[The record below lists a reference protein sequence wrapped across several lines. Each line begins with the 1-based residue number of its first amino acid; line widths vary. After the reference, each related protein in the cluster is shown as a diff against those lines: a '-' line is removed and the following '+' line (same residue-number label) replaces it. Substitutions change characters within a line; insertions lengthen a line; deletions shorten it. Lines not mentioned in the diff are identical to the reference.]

1 MNSKLQVPDDLL
13 VAPLLSLTLSLFPSR
28 QLNSSTPN
36 EKKKTLVH
44 QHSQTQESGP
54 SQNSTSV
61 TELDLTTT
69 DAPSEK
75 YWQHLAEARRRA
87 LEDSLCENEALHK
100 ELNVT
105 NEMLDQARGLVEVL
119 KEMLEENEADQ
130 GLDQVQQ
137 ADEEDEEAYEET
149 LDHTPPSSIEK
160 KEPVDTND
168 QDD

>member
-1 MNSKLQVPDDLL
+1 MIAWWILSHS
-13 VAPLLSLTLSLFPSR
+13 PLLLIPSR

-54 SQNSTSV
+54 SQSTSV

-75 YWQHLAEARRRA
+75 YWEHLAEARRRA
-87 LEDSLCENEALHK
+87 LEDSLCENEALHNRTRSLEE

-105 NEMLDQARGLVEVL
+105 NEMLDQARGLVDVL
-119 KEMLEENEADQ
+119 KEMLEENEAEQ
-130 GLDQVQQ
+130 KLDQVQE
-137 ADEEDEEAYEET
+137 ADEEDEEEYVET

>member
-1 MNSKLQVPDDLL
+1 MILSHSLL
-13 VAPLLSLTLSLFPSR
+13 LIPSR

-54 SQNSTSV
+54 SQSTSV

-75 YWQHLAEARRRA
+75 YWEHLAEARRRA
-87 LEDSLCENEALHK
+87 LEDSLCENEALHNRTRSLED

-119 KEMLEENEADQ
+119 KEMLEENEAEQ
-130 GLDQVQQ
+130 KLDQVQE
-137 ADEEDEEAYEET
+137 ADEEDEEEYEET

-160 KEPVDTND
+160 KEPVDNND

>member
-1 MNSKLQVPDDLL
+1 MIYLCP
-13 VAPLLSLTLSLFPSR
+13 PLLSLTLSLIPSR

-87 LEDSLCENEALHK
+87 LEDSLCENEALHN

>member
-1 MNSKLQVPDDLL
+1 MILSHSLL
-13 VAPLLSLTLSLFPSR
+13 LLIPSR

-54 SQNSTSV
+54 SQSTSV
-61 TELDLTTT
+61 TEFDLTTT

-75 YWQHLAEARRRA
+75 YWEHLAEARRRA
-87 LEDSLCENEALHK
+87 LEDSLCENEALHNRTRSLEE

-119 KEMLEENEADQ
+119 KEMLEENEAEQ
-130 GLDQVQQ
+130 KLDQVQE
-137 ADEEDEEAYEET
+137 ADEEDEEEYEET

-160 KEPVDTND
+160 KEPVDNND